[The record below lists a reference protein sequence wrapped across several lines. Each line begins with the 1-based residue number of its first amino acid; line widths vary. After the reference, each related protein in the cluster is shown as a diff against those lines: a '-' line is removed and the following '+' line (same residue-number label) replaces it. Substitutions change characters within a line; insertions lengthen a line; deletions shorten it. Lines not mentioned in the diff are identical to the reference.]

1 MERYALLLSGGVN
14 HLLNHPRYLND
25 LRLTYTTLV
34 RHYGFDKKKVF
45 ASLTDAFGLRFVLYF
60 FLLFLMMELFFLK
73 EKFGYADGQ
82 AVDLDGD
89 GQSEIDFAASKAHLN
104 ALFAEL
110 QSKMSR
116 DTLFCMFVT
125 NHGGQTVSGTMN
137 VHIYLWDDVY
147 ITDTELAEL
156 LSKLQCRYM
165 LLVFGQCYSGGLIAK
180 LAAPNRI
187 ICTACGWDELSW
199 ARTGLMYDEFL
210 YHFLST
216 LRGETPEGEQIP
228 EHRYISDAFQY
239 TKAQDS
245 KDEHPQISDPSQIGN
260 ALTLEG

>member
-14 HLLNHPRYLND
+14 RLLNHPRYLND
-25 LRLTYTTLV
+25 LRLFV
-34 RHYGFDKKKVF
+34 
-45 ASLTDAFGLRFVLYF
+45 ALTDAFGLRAYSTLVQHYGFDKDKVFVL
-60 FLLFLMMELFFLK
+60 
-73 EKFGYADGQ
+73 YADGQ
-82 AVDLDGD
+82 DVDLDND
-89 GQSEIDFAASKAHLN
+89 GQSEISFSASKENLN

-110 QSKMSR
+110 RSKISG
-116 DTLFCMFVT
+116 DALFCMFVT
-125 NHGGQTVSGTMN
+125 NHGEQTVPGTMN
-137 VHIYLWDDVY
+137 VHIYLWNDTY

-156 LSKLQCRYM
+156 LKKLQCRYM

-187 ICTACGWDELSW
+187 ICTACAWDELSW

-216 LRGETPEGEQIP
+216 LRGETLEGEQIP
-228 EHRYISDAFQY
+228 EHHAISDAFRY

-245 KDEHPQISDPSQIGN
+245 KDEHPQISDPSGIGN